1 MVYHRQYMVIYS
13 ILIAILAILTIS
25 NMNGAV
31 ISDEIFSLELVVH
44 SWTEMV
50 TLAMA
55 DVHPPLYYLILKVF
69 IDLFSGGDPERS
81 IIIGKFVAMLPS
93 WILFLLSATM
103 IRNHHG
109 RRVSVLFS
117 TLLIG
122 LPTLIHVTSLI
133 RMYSWGMLFI
143 TLAGVFAASIMQGR
157 DEHAVW
163 IGLLLSSVAACYTH
177 YFCDVAIFYIY
188 LWLLLW
194 MICHRKDLIRHLLLN
209 ALLVV
214 VAFLP
219 WLGILA
225 GQVGSVSDSYWIPE
239 ITGATILDYCK
250 TFLAPYMDAS
260 MIRISLE
267 ILMGVIVILAIATCI
282 RRGSN
287 GNVPLYLMSIVG
299 SVIVTGIAVSMVFRP
314 IFVAR
319 YAIPSSGLFAL
330 GLAIAATRM
339 LPEEWPIRILPERMT
354 IRYAVSAL
362 ALLILMGT
370 AAINL
375 LSYVKNEWIYRRNYN
390 ALEIGL
396 LAKVRATTAAGE
408 RTVVYTDSTHVMG
421 ALAYLLQDSMIYGVG
436 FDVTP
441 YAHQLTVVDNI
452 AAYSDEG
459 IALADR
465 TWLVHASDSDDALLQ
480 IVDLDEI
487 TPWYTTLEQITLS
500 IYDLNQH

>member
-1 MVYHRQYMVIYS
+1 
-13 ILIAILAILTIS
+13 
-25 NMNGAV
+25 
-31 ISDEIFSLELVVH
+31 
-44 SWTEMV
+44 
-50 TLAMA
+50 
-55 DVHPPLYYLILKVF
+55 
-69 IDLFSGGDPERS
+69 
-81 IIIGKFVAMLPS
+81 
-93 WILFLLSATM
+93 
-103 IRNHHG
+103 
-109 RRVSVLFS
+109 
-117 TLLIG
+117 
-122 LPTLIHVTSLI
+122 
-133 RMYSWGMLFI
+133 
-143 TLAGVFAASIMQGR
+143 
-157 DEHAVW
+157 
-163 IGLLLSSVAACYTH
+163 
-177 YFCDVAIFYIY
+177 
-188 LWLLLW
+188 
-194 MICHRKDLIRHLLLN
+194 
-209 ALLVV
+209 
-214 VAFLP
+214 
-219 WLGILA
+219 
-225 GQVGSVSDSYWIPE
+225 
-239 ITGATILDYCK
+239 
-250 TFLAPYMDAS
+250 
-260 MIRISLE
+260 
-267 ILMGVIVILAIATCI
+267 MGVIVILAIATCI